1 MALPFIN
8 PVTTRSRVVLE
19 IASEFVASHDT
30 MRQAKV
36 LLREQGKSDWS
47 LCLTGLSTNEGIVE
61 VANRTADLA
70 IINPSAALTLAYRGT
85 GQWHEKQ
92 PVRAIGVI
100 PSYDQYVFAVKR
112 ATGLTSFEQ
121 IAERRVPLRLSLR
134 GQRDHCLHAML
145 DHIAAAA
152 GFTLADLQSWGGQ
165 ARREES
171 LPWPDSPK
179 WQALARGE
187 IDAIFDEAAP
197 VWVDVALDA
206 GMTILPLAE
215 ATVRTLEAM
224 GYRRAFI
231 RKADFPRL
239 PCDVLTIDFSGWTI
253 FVPAGLDDDIVR
265 RLCAGLDAR
274 KDLIP
279 WEQPG
284 PLPVERMCLD
294 APDTPLDVALHP
306 AAERFWRERGYLR

>member
-1 MALPFIN
+1 MALPFVN

-36 LLREQGKSDWS
+36 LLREQGKRDWS

-61 VANRTADLA
+61 VASGAADLA
-70 IINPSAALTLAYRGT
+70 IINPSSALTVAYRGM
-85 GQWHEKQ
+85 GQWREKQ

-100 PSYDQYVFAVKR
+100 PSYDQYVFAVQ
-112 ATGLTSFEQ
+112 ATTGLTQFEQ
-121 IAERRVPLRLSLR
+121 IAERRVALRLSLR

-152 GFTLADLQSWGGQ
+152 GFALADVEAWGGQ
-165 ARREES
+165 VRHEDS

-179 WQALARGE
+179 WQKLARGE

-215 ATVRTLEAM
+215 TTVQKLEAM
-224 GYRRAFI
+224 GYRRALI

-239 PCDVLTIDFSGWTI
+239 PRDVLTIDFSGWTI
-253 FVPAGLDDDIVR
+253 FVNAALDDDIVT

-274 KDLIP
+274 KNLIP

-284 PLPVERMCLD
+284 PLPVERMCRD
-294 APDTPLDVALHP
+294 APDTPLDVPLHP
-306 AAERFWRERGYLR
+306 AAERFWRERGYL